1 MYFCTLFMKKY
12 ISFVIL
18 VLMVVAGIGCYA
30 QDRPNAKQNKSIK
43 PKVSS
48 SDRSGSKI
56 TYNKLVKTKD
66 PGDEYSGV
74 RIDNFAHKKPKR
86 KVDND
91 TVDVADDV
99 EVKPLASDNYYFYD
113 EDEQT
118 REERE
123 NAFYD
128 APGVPLPQ
136 QPRKKPR
143 PGQNE
148 ETDEDAGADLVSGL
162 PGFALSQQDDPGAES
177 EDEILYAGDSA
188 SVHSEKADVS
198 LMEPVTLSLVDP
210 EHGKRFV
217 FPTPQKAIPSS
228 HFGPRRRRFH
238 YGLDLALP
246 TGEPIY
252 AAFDGVVRF
261 SKYNSSYGHLVVIRH
276 DNGLETY
283 YAHLS
288 KRHVAPGMHVKAGD
302 IIGLCGNTGRSR
314 GSHLHFE
321 IRYKG
326 NAMNPENVVSTET
339 RDLLSPTL
347 TLTHNS
353 FRKVAKRGLENTSAQ
368 SSRRS
373 GSGNYS
379 SDGKYYKVRTG
390 DTLSRIAKRNGTTIS
405 KLCKLNGL
413 RESSVIRPGQKLRI
427 R

>member
-1 MYFCTLFMKKY
+1 MKKY
-12 ISFVIL
+12 IYFTIII
-18 VLMVVAGIGCYA
+18 LMVAFVAQSYA
-30 QDRPNAKQNKSIK
+30 QDRPNAKQNKTIK

-48 SDRSGSKI
+48 SDKGGSQIK
-56 TYNKLVKTKD
+56 YNKLVKTKD

-74 RIDNFAHKKPKR
+74 RIDNFAQKKPKKK
-86 KVDND
+86 KVNND

-99 EVKPLASDNYYFYD
+99 EGKSPTNEDYYYFD
-113 EDEQT
+113 ENPQD
-118 REERE
+118 REDRE

-128 APGVPLPQ
+128 APSVPLPSMPNLQ
-136 QPRKKPR
+136 ER
-143 PGQNE
+143 PGQPE
-148 ETDEDAGADLVSGL
+148 EMDDDDNSDLVRGL
-162 PGFALSQQDDPGAES
+162 PDFLLSQKDDPGAES

-188 SVHSEKADVS
+188 SVHSEKMDVS

-210 EHGKRFV
+210 DHGKHFV
-217 FPTPQKAIPSS
+217 FPTPQRAIATS

-238 YGLDLALP
+238 YGLDLAMP

-326 NAMNPENVVSTET
+326 NAMNPENVISTDT
-339 RDLLSPTL
+339 RDLISPTL

-353 FRKVAKRGLENTSAQ
+353 FRKVAKRGKENTGSQ

-373 GSGNYS
+373 SSGNYS

-390 DTLSRIAKRNGTTIS
+390 DTLGRIAKRNGTTVS

-413 RESSVIRPGQKLRI
+413 RENSVIRPGQKLRI

>member
-1 MYFCTLFMKKY
+1 MKKY
-12 ISFVIL
+12 ICFIIL
-18 VLMVVAGIGCYA
+18 VLTVALGASSYA
-30 QDRPNAKQNKSIK
+30 QDRPNAKQNKTIK

-48 SDRSGSKI
+48 SDKSGSQIK
-56 TYNKLVKTKD
+56 YNKLVKTKD

-74 RIDNFAHKKPKR
+74 RIDNFAQKKPKKK

-99 EVKPLASDNYYFYD
+99 ESKPSTSNDYYYFD
-113 EDEQT
+113 ENPQD
-118 REERE
+118 REDRE

-128 APGVPLPQ
+128 APNVPLPQ
-136 QPRKKPR
+136 KPNAKER
-143 PGQNE
+143 PGQPE
-148 ETDEDAGADLVSGL
+148 EVDEDDNTDLMRGL
-162 PGFALSQQDDPGAES
+162 PEYALSLKDDPGAES

-188 SVHSEKADVS
+188 SVHSEKMDVS
-198 LMEPVTLSLVDP
+198 LMDPVTISLVDP
-210 EHGKRFV
+210 EHDKRFV
-217 FPTPQKAIPSS
+217 FPTPQKAIPTS

-238 YGLDLALP
+238 YGLDLAMP

-276 DNGLETY
+276 ENGLETY

-302 IIGLCGNTGRSR
+302 VIGLCGNTGRSR

-326 NAMNPENVVSTET
+326 NAMNPENVINTDT
-339 RDLLSPTL
+339 RDLISPTL
-347 TLTHNS
+347 TLNHNS
-353 FRKVAKRGLENTSAQ
+353 FRKVAKRGKENSNYS

-373 GSGNYS
+373 GSNNYS

-390 DTLSRIAKRNGTTIS
+390 DTLSRIAKRNGTSVS
-405 KLCKLNGL
+405 KLCRLNGL
-413 RESSVIRPGQKLRI
+413 KETSVIRPGQKLRI